1 MKQPGSSVN
10 VDDCVQKVDEI
21 KQFSGF
27 WQKKGYI
34 ARELLK
40 RIWTL
45 DIDWLNMYFATRI
58 SIGYAAIMHLRDDTI
73 QG

>member
-1 MKQPGSSVN
+1 MLMIVSKRLTRSSN
-10 VDDCVQKVDEI
+10 FQDFGRCALT
-21 KQFSGF
+21 
-27 WQKKGYI
+27 KKGYI